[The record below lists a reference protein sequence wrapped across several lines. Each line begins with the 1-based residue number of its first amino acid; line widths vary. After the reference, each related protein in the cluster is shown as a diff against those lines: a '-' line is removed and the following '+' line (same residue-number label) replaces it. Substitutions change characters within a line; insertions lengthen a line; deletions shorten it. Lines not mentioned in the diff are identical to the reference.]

1 MASIKELQSAIDTR
15 NIDTRKLSQE
25 QLQALDTA
33 FKTGELTGYEGVE
46 DYQSLMDLG
55 AASVAGQKEKRLKP
69 CETATGVDR
78 GDLVFAGAASGSMI
92 PYFMNRD
99 QIMDAF
105 VQSNFK
111 DRYGVD
117 TRFANMADMYQKRM
131 SVLGKAA
138 EKLGTDKAEVGVSAY
153 SIRD

>member
-46 DYQSLMDLG
+46 DYQRLIDLG

-69 CETATGVDR
+69 FETATGVDR

-117 TRFANMADMYQKRM
+117 TRFANMADMYQKRFT
-131 SVLGKAA
+131 VLGDAVN
-138 EKLGTDKAEVGVSAY
+138 LF
-153 SIRD
+153 